1 MFPSPMQ
8 DIARFTTLAHYN
20 NNNYNNMSASK
31 SLPLPPSPN
40 FLPDSQTPLL
50 AAVEPKETMAEEEVG
65 GHAQQPRSL
74 LFHARTIFLFTK
86 SDLKTVVFP
95 QTVCAVAAALSAGIP
110 APAIAWRLPLLVL
123 WIWLLLLVEC
133 VSNQRQPGSIE
144 EDAIN
149 KAWRPFPSKRMHPQA
164 ALAILRLA
172 IPLTAAVAYALCAF
186 TPTVAF
192 FVLVWL
198 YNDLEG
204 SEVGPASKNLLNAG
218 GLGCWGWGGLAVLSR
233 GGALIDAA
241 AADKLSVWIIITT
254 AVVATTIQAQDIPD
268 VEGDGARGRK
278 TMPLLYG
285 QAVTRWTLAPLV
297 LFWTVASPLFCNVTA
312 YPVWALLL
320 ALGGAM
326 AGLTVSSWKE
336 SSDKI
341 VWTLWCLWIAV
352 IYSLPFF
359 GHLDGR

>member
-1 MFPSPMQ
+1 MQ
-8 DIARFTTLAHYN
+8 DIARFTNLAH
-20 NNNYNNMSASK
+20 NMSDNK
-31 SLPLPPSPN
+31 NLPRRAGGAAQAGSPN
-40 FLPDSQTPLL
+40 FMADSQTPLL
-50 AAVEPKETMAEEEVG
+50 AAEPKGSMAEDEVG
-65 GHAQQPRSL
+65 GEKRSFF
-74 LFHARTIFLFTK
+74 FHARTIFLFTK

-95 QTVCAVAAALSAGIP
+95 QTVCAIAAALSAGIG
-110 APAIAWRLPLLVL
+110 ARTIAWRLPHLIL

-144 EDAIN
+144 EDKIN
-149 KAWRPFPSKRMHPQA
+149 KSWRPFPSKRMSPDKAIH
-164 ALAILRLA
+164 ILRLVIPATMA
-172 IPLTAAVAYALCAF
+172 IAYLLGSF
-186 TPTVAF
+186 TPTVTF

-204 SEVGPASKNLLNAG
+204 SEIGPASKNLLNSG
-218 GLGCWGWGGLAVLSR
+218 GLGCWGWGGIAVLSR
-233 GGALIDAA
+233 GGTLLDAA
-241 AADKLSVWIIITT
+241 ASDKLTMWIIIT
-254 AVVATTIQAQDIPD
+254 AAIVATTIQAQDIPD

-297 LFWTVASPLFCNVTA
+297 LFWTVASPMFCNVTA
-312 YPVWALLL
+312 YPVWGLLL
-320 ALGGAM
+320 CLGGSM
-326 AGLTVSSWKE
+326 AGLTVTVWKE

-341 VWTLWCLWIAV
+341 VWTLWCLWIAL